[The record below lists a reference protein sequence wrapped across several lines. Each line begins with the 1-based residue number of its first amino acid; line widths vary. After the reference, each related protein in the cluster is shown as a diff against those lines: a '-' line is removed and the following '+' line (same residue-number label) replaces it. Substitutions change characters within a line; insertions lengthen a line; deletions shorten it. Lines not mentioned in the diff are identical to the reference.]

1 MQIEELVQRQRAFY
15 STGTTLPVEFR
26 MEALR
31 QLQAEIR
38 AMEPEI
44 DRALEQDLG

>member
-15 STGTTLPVEFR
+15 STGKTLPVEFR

-31 QLQAEIR
+31 KLRREIR

-44 DRALEQDLG
+44 HRALWI